1 MNIHSNLTKPLHSTW
16 NITLAVVERKTKH
29 ILCPRGQPPQRDNQY
44 PKQSCRSLHLPW
56 VISVKGDKHGA
67 EIARDVTIVEKCPE
81 NQILPKPVFSRAP
94 ILKRLC
100 NKD

>member
-1 MNIHSNLTKPLHSTW
+1 MNILQILLNRCILPGTLHLLLLREKQNTFF
-16 NITLAVVERKTKH
+16 
-29 ILCPRGQPPQRDNQY
+29 CPRGQPPQRDNQS